1 MFPWQPEVF
10 LALRGFIA
18 QNYWHRLWI
27 LQEPA
32 MAQLDA
38 PVLWGGYSLTLGDI
52 YTVARLIES
61 LETEMG
67 QHMTSPGGGW
77 NESKI
82 GLLKNRR
89 LHDGRGCPER
99 QWKLLL
105 HISGMRRTESNVVK
119 SEKQESQTQ
128 QVDSEVLIETL
139 YLSRGAGASEPRD
152 KVYGL
157 LGLPTI
163 DATVGPSSLAT
174 DYNLELS
181 KVYVNFTRA
190 ILARGDLNCL
200 RFVHSP
206 VGDVLVKWK
215 QKGWPNLWL
224 LSWAICCL
232 CEPPLSAFLPG
243 DYHADLNLGE
253 CITREKK
260 SLELALGG
268 GSLSNNRLVWQC
280 EAVFVDEI
288 ATLSA
293 FNFSEADQ
301 TYPHNGTNDPN
312 PSSKSRPLPNAYG
325 DHEGLIEALWR
336 TLVANGT
343 RDGLKPAPADWDPR
357 LIDHRFWKKN
367 CGRGTPVS

>member
-1 MFPWQPEVF
+1 MRKIYEVSWQVVVWLGPAAEHTSTAFGAISWLAKEMKTETRLAEFWARNKLNYAVVTPISIDTYPMFPWQPEVF

-215 QKGWPNLWL
+215 QKGWSNLWVPL
-224 LSWAICCL
+224 PIPTFETVTPTAHISFCL
-232 CEPPLSAFLPG
+232 GPS
-243 DYHADLNLGE
+243 
-253 CITREKK
+253 
-260 SLELALGG
+260 
-268 GSLSNNRLVWQC
+268 
-280 EAVFVDEI
+280 AVF
-288 ATLSA
+288 A
-293 FNFSEADQ
+293 
-301 TYPHNGTNDPN
+301 
-312 PSSKSRPLPNAYG
+312 SR
-325 DHEGLIEALWR
+325 R
-336 TLVANGT
+336 S
-343 RDGLKPAPADWDPR
+343 PR
-357 LIDHRFWKKN
+357 S
-367 CGRGTPVS
+367 CRGITTPI